1 MCCGRIMCRISNR
14 IRRAFVLGFTISL
27 LIIYLVWLSFLF
39 QKLLGDGKEK
49 RTPLSLP
56 INRVDF

>member
-1 MCCGRIMCRISNR
+1 MCRISNR
-14 IRRAFVLGFTISL
+14 IRRAFVLDFTISL

-49 RTPLSLP
+49 RTLSLP
-56 INRVDF
+56 INLVDF